1 VANNKYFRNINT
13 KFTKLD
19 YTTELLQPPHN
30 EAVINQLRKISDDW
44 LKLPGREERGYMMGY
59 FSTEYMQL
67 CNIMIARDAAGTI
80 QSFINQIPPLDS
92 FEANYDLLRSS
103 SDSPGNMNDFLLLN
117 FIKKLHENGFV
128 RLNMGLCPLSGLT
141 ADEPDHKT
149 IDSALSFVYSNGDRL
164 YSFSGLRRFKS
175 KYEPDWSPRYMA
187 YKNGIRGFTKTLR
200 GLNVAMK
207 VKKQ

>member
-1 VANNKYFRNINT
+1 
-13 KFTKLD
+13 
-19 YTTELLQPPHN
+19 
-30 EAVINQLRKISDDW
+30 
-44 LKLPGREERGYMMGY
+44 
-59 FSTEYMQL
+59 
-67 CNIMIARDAAGTI
+67 
-80 QSFINQIPPLDS
+80 
-92 FEANYDLLRSS
+92 
-103 SDSPGNMNDFLLLN
+103 
-117 FIKKLHENGFV
+117 
-128 RLNMGLCPLSGLT
+128 MGLCPLSGLT
-141 ADEPDHKT
+141 ADEPEHKT